1 MSSPGT
7 VIEDAV
13 EAAKKAVQFDQEG
26 KIEASIYYYEA
37 ASALLER
44 ATTLVKEDKAKS
56 FKIKSNE
63 YKNRALELQNSQNKE
78 SKIIKG
84 DVNKQQL
91 QKGYFLLQEA
101 IEEDES
107 GDKDDAIELYAK
119 AIEFITQNPD
129 LMQGELKQLALQAL
143 ERAEALKGIKHE
155 PMVGKTAPV
164 RAKPNLH
171 RGSSA
176 HLQVAG
182 DDSYTPEEKAVLCHT
197 SNINNREYV
206 PFMTVDL
213 TEKFQY
219 SIPFTDKDGFL
230 ALSPKQKREFS
241 SWVRPLDLCS
251 DPCIVDGSAPNYLN
265 IKQTVISDCSFVA
278 SLAVSALYEKKFG
291 RKLVTA
297 IIYPQGRDKQPRY
310 NPFGKYMIK
319 LHVNGVARKVI
330 IDDYLPINRYGH
342 LLCSYSSNKREFW
355 ISLLEKA
362 YMKVMGGY
370 DFPGSNS
377 NIDLHALT
385 GWIPERTTI
394 RKSDPDF
401 NKDAL
406 FSTLESRLAKG
417 DVLVTVAT
425 GELSDAE
432 AERSGLVPTHAYAL
446 MDART
451 VDGVRLLKLKNP
463 WSHLRW
469 RGRYSEL
476 DVKRWTPELQKELH
490 YDPSGAAQF
499 DNGVFWIDYESLCAF
514 FDVFYMNWNPEL
526 FKYTF
531 CIHQSW
537 NAGTGPVKDLYTIGS
552 NPQFSLDVGASS
564 SGAVWLLLTRHITD
578 IDDFRENQEY
588 ITVLVYKNN
597 GKRVYYPYE
606 PPPYIDGVKINS
618 PHYLCKIILGPG
630 SSTKYTIVISQY
642 EKTST
647 IYYTLRAYA
656 TCPFTLRKISD
667 PYRYEKEI
675 TGEWRGITAGGC
687 PNHPLTFK
695 NNPKFRL
702 EIEGSNNKIFI
713 ELKGPKQ
720 YQIGI
725 EVVILKVSDDSLT
738 APFRSKSSGAYRSG
752 YVILELED
760 IPAGV
765 LQIVP
770 STFLPSQEG
779 PFFLLVKSSA
789 PIQLTRI

>member
-1 MSSPGT
+1 MSL
-7 VIEDAV
+7 IEDAV

-26 KIEASIYYYEA
+26 KTEASIYYYEA

-44 ATTLVKEDKAKS
+44 AATSLDSDKAKS
-56 FKIKSNE
+56 FKTKSNE
-63 YKNRALELQNSQNKE
+63 YKNRALELQNARNTDHKVE
-78 SKIIKG
+78 S
-84 DVNKQQL
+84 DTNKQQL

-107 GDKDDAIELYAK
+107 GDKSDAIELYAQ
-119 AIEFITQNPD
+119 AIEFITKNPD

-155 PMVGKTAPV
+155 PKVGRTPV
-164 RAKPNLH
+164 RAKPDLH

-176 HLQVAG
+176 HLQVTGA
-182 DDSYTPEEKAVLCHT
+182 DSYTPEEKAVLCHT
-197 SNINNREYV
+197 SNINSREYV

-241 SWVRPLDLCS
+241 SWVRPQDLCTE
-251 DPCIVDGSAPNYLN
+251 PCIVDGAAPNYLN

-297 IIYPQGRDKQPRY
+297 IIYPQRRDKQPRY

-330 IDDYLPINRYGH
+330 IDDYLPINRYGQ

-385 GWIPERTTI
+385 GWIPERTAI
-394 RKSDPDF
+394 RKNDPDF

-425 GELSDAE
+425 GELSDAD
-432 AERSGLVPTHAYAL
+432 AERSGLVPTHAYAV
-446 MDART
+446 MDVRT

-476 DVKRWTPELQKELH
+476 DIKRWTPELQRELQ

-552 NPQFSLDVGASS
+552 NPQFSLDVSS
-564 SGAVWLLLTRHITD
+564 NAGAVWLLLTRHITD

-588 ITVLVYKNN
+588 ITVLVYKND
-597 GKRVYYPYE
+597 GKRVYYPYD

-618 PHYLCKIILGPG
+618 PHYLCKIILSPG

-656 TCPFTLRKISD
+656 TCPFTLRKIAD
-667 PYRYEKEI
+667 PFKYEQEI
-675 TGEWRGITAGGC
+675 TGEWRGLTAGGC

-702 EIEGSNNKIFI
+702 EIEGSSNRVFI

-725 EVVILKVSDDSLT
+725 EVVILKVSDDSVT

-752 YVILELED
+752 YVILELEN

-779 PFFLLVKSSA
+779 PFFLLVKASA
-789 PIQLTRI
+789 PIQLTKF